1 MPSRIAQTQIAH
13 ASCVLREPAANIAT
27 FLKGCRRIPYLC
39 EWQGL
44 VRSFGSCG
52 GGAPEQRSRAM
63 RLLTENLSPLQRD
76 QLALFNY
83 FDVIGGD
90 TGTRYRIYSRNQMN
104 VEAFD
109 KRGRRLL
116 LCFMPK
122 GRLPIG
128 DTMLAQKIAL
138 ELFERDTVQ
147 IANVQV
153 AWD

>member
-1 MPSRIAQTQIAH
+1 MSSRIAQTQIAQV
-13 ASCVLREPAANIAT
+13 SRVLREPAANIAT
-27 FLKGCRRIPYLC
+27 FLKGCWRIPISLWMAGIGQKLR
-39 EWQGL
+39 ELW
-44 VRSFGSCG
+44 RRRA
-52 GGAPEQRSRAM
+52 GAAQQAL